1 MKRTIALLLGILLS
15 LMLAAGCGNSN
26 KKAIVGTWH
35 AMDGEAVNDYGVGIE
50 FTKDGKLRYGITE
63 DMLKGLAG
71 EEMSSKEWEEAMQGL
86 EMLMKME
93 YKVKSDTEMEVTV
106 SAMFGLAK
114 EKTTVPYSLDGDT
127 LTFDGGVFTRVK

>member
-1 MKRTIALLLGILLS
+1 MKRIFAVLLAVLLLLA
-15 LMLAAGCGNSN
+15 AAGCGNPN

-63 DMLKGLAG
+63 DMLKSLAG
-71 EEMSSKEWEEAMQGL
+71 DEMSNKEWEEAMQGL

-93 YKVKSDTEMEVTV
+93 YKLKSDTEMEITV
-106 SAMFGLAK
+106 SAMLGLAK
-114 EKTTVPYSLDGDT
+114 EKTTVEYELDGDT